1 MKYSPIYIILLLFLT
16 QMSAQENDKDLNN
29 LFNAVTTIEVTPNA
43 LQNYFYKIT
52 DNYLLTEH
60 RESFTGFF
68 NYVESDL
75 EFISYFPK

>member
-29 LFNAVTTIEVTPNA
+29 LFNAVTMIEVTPNA

-52 DNYLLTEH
+52 DNYLLT
-60 RESFTGFF
+60 
-68 NYVESDL
+68 
-75 EFISYFPK
+75 